1 MKEEMVYLD
10 SSAIIKRYIEEP
22 GSLEIRSLY
31 KKTYAGEI
39 VVSHSL
45 WDVGEVLGAFDRA
58 RSLERIA
65 EDDYHTVKRR
75 FLNEIRLL
83 SKQNAFTYLSQSS
96 ATSTNTVTLLYS

>member
-45 WDVGEVLGAFDRA
+45 
-58 RSLERIA
+58 
-65 EDDYHTVKRR
+65 
-75 FLNEIRLL
+75 
-83 SKQNAFTYLSQSS
+83 
-96 ATSTNTVTLLYS
+96 